1 MNKQTRK
8 EIEKLVESLD
18 EIKCSVENI
27 QADEEEKYDNL
38 PESIQDSDRGDEFQ
52 NAIDTLE
59 GAAQSIE
66 EAIDYLNEITEG
78 WPMDEITI
86 KVSMEHAD
94 HILQALK
101 YFAVH
106 SPSYRHNETMLLYE
120 NVKRQIE
127 NQW

>member
-78 WPMDEITI
+78 
-86 KVSMEHAD
+86 
-94 HILQALK
+94 
-101 YFAVH
+101 
-106 SPSYRHNETMLLYE
+106 
-120 NVKRQIE
+120 
-127 NQW
+127 